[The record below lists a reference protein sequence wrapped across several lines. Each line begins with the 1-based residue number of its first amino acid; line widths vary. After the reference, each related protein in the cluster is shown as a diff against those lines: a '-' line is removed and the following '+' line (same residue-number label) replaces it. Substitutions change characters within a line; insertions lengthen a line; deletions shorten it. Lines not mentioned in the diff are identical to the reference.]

1 MLYFILFH
9 KQNKQMNLK
18 LCKLVK
24 IFSNKFIGLSVLA
37 QDSTLAEKMFRRDTR
52 RQNCNDSWA
61 TDGWKSVLK
70 SPLLP

>member
-18 LCKLVK
+18 QCKLLK
-24 IFSNKFIGLSVLA
+24 IFSDKFIGLSVLA
-37 QDSTLAEKMFRRDTR
+37 QDSTFAEKMFRRETR
-52 RQNCNDSWA
+52 RRNCHDSWA
-61 TDGWKSVLK
+61 TWWRSVLK